1 MAVDAGAAAKRR
13 ARRYNQQSD
22 LDVGPPAT
30 TRRPDLAM
38 DLQPTGL
45 HLDWEEAGTV
55 LAALDPWCSPAELQ
69 GLLCGAVCADGR
81 GPSDDGWLEL
91 IHAHSG
97 EDLAAGTDV
106 TPLLEFRQRVLA
118 GLADDTLAFPLL
130 LPGDDA
136 PLAARLEALGLW
148 CGGFLSGF
156 GLGGGTTDGLDEDA
170 VSALEDMVAIAE
182 VDPESDESEAAEGQF
197 LEVSEYVRMAV
208 LMLLAGVHARAVEAL
223 GARDPEAPQH

>member
-1 MAVDAGAAAKRR
+1 MDH
-13 ARRYNQQSD
+13 
-22 LDVGPPAT
+22 
-30 TRRPDLAM
+30 PD
-38 DLQPTGL
+38 TGL
-45 HLDWEEAGTV
+45 HLDWEQACAV

-69 GLLCGAVCADGR
+69 GLFCGAVCADGS
-81 GPSDDGWLEL
+81 GPSDDGWLDL

-97 EDLAAGTDV
+97 QDLGAGADV

-136 PLAARLEALGLW
+136 SLSARLEALGLW

-156 GLGGGTTDGLDEDA
+156 GLAGGSTDGLDEDA

-182 VDPESDESEAAEGQF
+182 VDPETEDGEAAEGQY
-197 LEVSEYVRMAV
+197 LEISEYVRMAV
-208 LMLLAGVHARAVEAL
+208 LMLLAGVQARAVDAL
-223 GARDPEAPQH
+223 ESRDPEAPEH